1 MDAAKKVRTAAKARL
16 TIAANRL
23 SKLDSASTK
32 EDFVLAREH
41 FEEKIKLFDEAQLAV
56 EALTDNEANLLLE
69 VEEAESFR
77 EEKQGILAQAMKAEN
92 IRSSISVSDDVISV
106 SSSSS
111 TSVSANLP
119 KLTLPTFSGDL
130 ITWQGFYDSFT
141 SIIDSRKD
149 LSEVDKFQYL
159 LSSLRDEEKH
169 CLQGLPLTSANYS
182 VAKELLEGRFGRK
195 EKIVQQHIQCL
206 LNVSNSL
213 A

>member
-32 EDFVLAREH
+32 ENFVLAREH

-92 IRSSISVSDDVISV
+92 IRSSIYVSDDIISV

-159 LSSLRDEEKH
+159 LSSLRHEAKH
-169 CLQGLPLTSANYS
+169 CL
-182 VAKELLEGRFGRK
+182 
-195 EKIVQQHIQCL
+195 
-206 LNVSNSL
+206 
-213 A
+213 